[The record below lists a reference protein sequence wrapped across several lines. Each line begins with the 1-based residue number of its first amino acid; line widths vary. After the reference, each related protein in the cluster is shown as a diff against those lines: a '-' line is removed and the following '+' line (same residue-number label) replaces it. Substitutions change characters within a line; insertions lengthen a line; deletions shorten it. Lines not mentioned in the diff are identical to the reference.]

1 MNAKSAHDVL
11 VCVCVCVCV
20 GGFVYVLYDICVS
33 IMVLECG
40 LYEGGATPVAR
51 KMATPTQV

>member
-1 MNAKSAHDVL
+1 MQKVHTTCW
-11 VCVCVCVCV
+11 CVCVCVCV